1 MGVDYFFILILI
13 CNVSLNCTQSHI
25 NWTALAPPANSPL
38 LPRADSEMAI
48 CMDNQTIHILG
59 GVTYPFQWVQFDPFS
74 YTITDK
80 GIDPCPVRFAGPP
93 PADRQMYQYGSS
105 QYYTQIFNVF
115 YWLKSKIQSVQIPL
129 FDDFNSTVAV
139 NYTAAS
145 APSHQTT
152 SACLASSASL
162 NEIYWIGGDNGKLG
176 TLSKVDVLDL
186 TSLSWYQAP
195 SMNAAREDL
204 SCIYLEDVNE
214 LFVIGGYSKNSGGQ
228 RDTIERI
235 SITNA
240 GIRTSWLYF
249 PTDLVIPVRDSRAV
263 HSVIDK
269 SIVVIGGQDGAS
281 ARGEV
286 QVIDYVSETVSV
298 VTNLVYPVNR
308 HSVVLM
314 NDNIIYIFGGRY
326 AEAGGGVGV
335 NTNVW
340 QMLVDIEGYQPPT
353 NVPSRAPTSHPSNMP
368 SSSPTKSPTSHPSD
382 MPSLSPIKQPSI
394 PPINAISTSFTA
406 YSSTVFVNTEDRNN
420 SVENEPKPV
429 DVALVYLV
437 SIIIVL
443 ACASIVSLSCVLKMR
458 KKASQNNETM
468 NQMEAQQ
475 NTPNVAAN
483 SQHVT
488 RPESPEIAS
497 SDSNSEELYVAYDDN
512 NNVELQTA
520 GKTTGKEIE
529 CNDIETAGAGLEGMR
544 NLDMHKQTNTTGV
557 PI

>member
-1 MGVDYFFILILI
+1 
-13 CNVSLNCTQSHI
+13 
-25 NWTALAPPANSPL
+25 
-38 LPRADSEMAI
+38 
-48 CMDNQTIHILG
+48 
-59 GVTYPFQWVQFDPFS
+59 
-74 YTITDK
+74 
-80 GIDPCPVRFAGPP
+80 
-93 PADRQMYQYGSS
+93 
-105 QYYTQIFNVF
+105 
-115 YWLKSKIQSVQIPL
+115 
-129 FDDFNSTVAV
+129 
-139 NYTAAS
+139 
-145 APSHQTT
+145 
-152 SACLASSASL
+152 
-162 NEIYWIGGDNGKLG
+162 
-176 TLSKVDVLDL
+176 
-186 TSLSWYQAP
+186 
-195 SMNAAREDL
+195 
-204 SCIYLEDVNE
+204 
-214 LFVIGGYSKNSGGQ
+214 
-228 RDTIERI
+228 
-235 SITNA
+235 
-240 GIRTSWLYF
+240 
-249 PTDLVIPVRDSRAV
+249 
-263 HSVIDK
+263 
-269 SIVVIGGQDGAS
+269 
-281 ARGEV
+281 
-286 QVIDYVSETVSV
+286 
-298 VTNLVYPVNR
+298 
-308 HSVVLM
+308 M

-529 CNDIETAGAGLEGMR
+529 CNDIETAGAGLEG
-544 NLDMHKQTNTTGV
+544 
-557 PI
+557 